1 MPSWARVGSSS
12 AVRRERWWLHLLLL
26 VLTFGTMT
34 MIGAI
39 FAAGYDRRLVI
50 PDPADRLIGLF
61 PHLALHGIVITPELL
76 IAGLSYSIPLL
87 SILLAH
93 EMGHYLSCKRYGI
106 DASPPFFLPFL
117 PIVPLP
123 GTLGA
128 FIRVREPIRDK
139 KALFD
144 MAVAGPISGF
154 LVAVPFAY
162 WGILHTRV
170 TYDPPTLGTYYFGYP
185 IVMTLLQFL
194 TPGGTFTS
202 FQVVEHPTLMAAWWG
217 FVVTAINLIPAG
229 QLDGGHT
236 LYAVFGSR
244 QRLFRWPVLLIL
256 FALGFMYVGWWVW
269 AGIAFI
275 LTALG
280 HPRVFDE
287 NLPLDPIRKLVAV
300 LTFAILVLT
309 FVTVPVREL
318 RDLPPLRAPRE
329 RGGTVVHQ
337 LDLHRGSE
345 GAGRHGDARGAQDG
359 HVAVEERPGLLRAGR
374 PFEAGPPPA

>member
-34 MIGAI
+34 FVGIQL
-39 FAAGYDRRLVI
+39 AAGFDPRLAVV
-50 PDPADRLIGLF
+50 DPRSGVLG
-61 PHLALHGIVITPELL
+61 ITPALVL
-76 IAGLSYSIPLL
+76 AALAYSVPLL
-87 SILLAH
+87 LILLAH
-93 EMGHYLSCKRYGI
+93 ELGHYLACRRYGI

-123 GTLGA
+123 GTFGA
-128 FIRVREPIRDK
+128 FIRVRQPIHDK

-144 MAVAGPISGF
+144 MAVAGPIAGF
-154 LVAVPFAY
+154 LVALPVAA
-162 WGILHTRV
+162 WGILHTRLNFE
-170 TYDPPTLGTYYFGYP
+170 PPTDGTIYFGYP
-185 IVMTLLQFL
+185 LAVKVLQLVL
-194 TPGGTFTS
+194 TGHTFTS
-202 FQVVEHPTLMAAWWG
+202 VHVVEHPAFLAAWWG

-236 LYAVFGSR
+236 LYAVFGR
-244 QRLFRWPVLLIL
+244 RHRHLRWPIL
-256 FALGFMYVGWWVW
+256 AILVALGFLYTGWWVW
-269 AGIAFI
+269 AAIVLV
-275 LTALG
+275 LTSLRR
-280 HPRVFDE
+280 PPLFDE
-287 NLPLDPIRKLVAV
+287 DVPLDPRRRAVAAAV
-300 LTFAILVLT
+300 LAILVLC
-309 FVTVPVREL
+309 FVPVPISESG
-318 RDLPPLRAPRE
+318 DLAPLRAPRE